1 MPSARERT
9 PIGLTNIITN
19 NNNNNN
25 SNQGL
30 VSPLVSNRSAKSQPT
45 SARGQQKEA
54 IDNFQKTGRSE
65 VSSVLS
71 TNEVLRRLGEKSDK
85 QKQEI
90 DQAEINALGEYNAFS
105 RPKRSMKMPLR
116 SVFLDDSINNF
127 PPSRTQSELLKRIK
141 ARGTPH
147 TSYDLDQDGYV
158 SQEDF
163 RLAKRFDLDGNG
175 VLDPDERA
183 IGKRVLADEFFKSHA
198 HDIECFGPKFTTFT
212 HAQNVDR
219 LAKSQ
224 CFERAYEK
232 LKSIERSL
240 IARSAKP
247 ILECMQLPDDTLT
260 RHNFYTDK
268 FDCTAWNDF
277 DAIPRAASQFGLDN
291 HGGSRKRL
299 MFSRRQATC
308 EGNQVKMIEAEA
320 RKPNKVNTRRLAL
333 ITNVAIENN

>member
-1 MPSARERT
+1 MPSARERA
-9 PIGLTNIITN
+9 PIGLTNVNTN
-19 NNNNNN
+19 INNT
-25 SNQGL
+25 NQGL
-30 VSPLVSNRSAKSQPT
+30 VSPLVTNRTARSQPATGRSAP
-45 SARGQQKEA
+45 KEA
-54 IDNFQKTGRSE
+54 NDYFQKTGRSTDT
-65 VSSVLS
+65 SVLS
-71 TNEVLRRLGEKSDK
+71 TNEVLRRLREKSDK
-85 QKQEI
+85 EKNAI
-90 DQAEINALGEYNAFS
+90 DQQEINALGEYNAFS
-105 RPKRSMKMPLR
+105 RPRVSMNMPLR
-116 SVFLDDSINNF
+116 SVFLDNTVNNF
-127 PPSRTQSELLKRIK
+127 PHSRTQSELLKRIK
-141 ARGTPH
+141 GRGTPH
-147 TSYDLDQDGYV
+147 PSYDLDQDGYV
-158 SQEDF
+158 SQDDY

-183 IGKRVLADEFFKSHA
+183 IGKRVLADEFFKGHA
-198 HDIECFGPKFTTFT
+198 HDLECFGPSFPKFT

-299 MFSRRQATC
+299 MFSRKQATC